1 MTTDKRSD
9 WSKGANNIASKDRLP
24 EAFVRHAVN
33 LDPLPGGRL
42 ALRVGYEQVY
52 SGTAVRGVL
61 SLGSNLL
68 IADGPD
74 LVELNTESGV
84 SRVLRTIAG
93 AGAFCGATL
102 NNVLYFSTENEC
114 LQYDGFV
121 VTPWGVPDVLHQ
133 PAVTATAA
141 GGLIEGYYQVAVTH
155 TDAWGREGGTDKPI
169 VIFAATG
176 AALTVDIA
184 TLPAGCVANI
194 YVGSVSGETLY
205 HQNTV
210 SEVGSVVVGQ
220 VRDDT
225 ARCTTILTRAPRPG
239 VLLVSHNATLA
250 VAKNNVVELTKPM
263 QPHLVDRVRGFL
275 QFGGEVGVLLSA
287 GALFVSADKCYA
299 LTNVEGDGISQK
311 TVLEFPAVPG
321 TAVQL
326 PDGRGA
332 FMTRYGQAMTDGD
345 DIQLVNR
352 TTFAPVDV
360 SRGAAG
366 ILENNGNQLVVT
378 TLQGKN
384 RPNPLAASDF
394 FVGEIINP

>member
-1 MTTDKRSD
+1 
-9 WSKGANNIASKDRLP
+9 
-24 EAFVRHAVN
+24 
-33 LDPLPGGRL
+33 
-42 ALRVGYEQVY
+42 LRAGYEQVY
-52 SGTAVRGVL
+52 AGTAVRGVL
-61 SLGSNLL
+61 SLGNNLL
-68 IADGPD
+68 IADGAD

-93 AGAFCGATL
+93 AGAFSGDVL
-102 NNVLYFSTENEC
+102 NDVLYFSTENEC
-114 LQYDGFV
+114 LQYDGLE
-121 VTPWGVPDVLHQ
+121 VTPWGVPDVLYQ
-133 PAVTATAA
+133 PVVTASAA

-169 VIFAATG
+169 VIFADTG
-176 AALTVDIA
+176 AALTITTASVPTD
-184 TLPAGCVANI
+184 CVVNI
-194 YVGSVSGETLY
+194 YVSSVNGNTLY

-210 SEVGSVVVGQ
+210 DVTGDVVVGQ

-225 ARCTTILTRAPRPG
+225 VRCTTVLTRAPRPG
-239 VLLVSHNATLA
+239 VMVAAHNATLA
-250 VAKNNVVELTKPM
+250 IAKNNVVEQTKPM

-275 QFGGEVGVLLSA
+275 QFGADVGVLLSA
-287 GALFVSADKCYA
+287 DALFVSADKCYA

-332 FMTRYGQAMTDGD
+332 FMTRYGQAITNGDGL
-345 DIQLVNR
+345 QLVNR
-352 TTFAPVDV
+352 DTFAPVDT

-366 ILENNGNQLVVT
+366 VLENNGNQLVVT